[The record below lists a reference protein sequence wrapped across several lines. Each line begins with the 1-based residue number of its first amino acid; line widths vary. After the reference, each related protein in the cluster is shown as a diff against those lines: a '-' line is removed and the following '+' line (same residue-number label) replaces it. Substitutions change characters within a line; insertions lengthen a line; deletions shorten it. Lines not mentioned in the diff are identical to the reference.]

1 MMKLTVNTR
10 LKKKTNINHFLLKC
24 KEYLQDRFDYDMTID
39 ELKKIFNVKDKILK
53 IKIKKK

>member
-1 MMKLTVNTR
+1 MMKLTVNIR
-10 LKKKTNINHFLLKC
+10 LKKKTNINFFLLKS
-24 KEYLQDRFDYDMTID
+24 KEYLQDRFDYDMNID